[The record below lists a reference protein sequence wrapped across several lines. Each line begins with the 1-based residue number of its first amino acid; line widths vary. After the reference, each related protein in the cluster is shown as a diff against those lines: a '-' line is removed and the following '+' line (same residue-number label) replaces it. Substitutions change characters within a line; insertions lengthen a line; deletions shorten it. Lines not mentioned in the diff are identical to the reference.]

1 MVVFT
6 DLRKDCFTWEYGL
19 IAHNVW
25 NPTLE
30 NDDMWDW
37 LFTQKNHYMTTKSEY
52 DDVDRFG

>member
-1 MVVFT
+1 MARPEWYEGV
-6 DLRKDCFTWEYGL
+6 
-19 IAHNVW
+19 AHNVW